1 MTDSKKTPVNF
12 EKSLKDLEDV
22 VAAMENKQ
30 LTLDEAL
37 AQFEKGVTLSKSC
50 QEALSKAELK
60 IETITQSQQ
69 KNS

>member
-1 MTDSKKTPVNF
+1 MTDSNNKPVNF
-12 EKSLKDLEDV
+12 EQSLKDLEGV

-37 AQFEKGVTLSKSC
+37 AQFEKGVTLSKNC
-50 QEALSKAELK
+50 QEALTQAELK